1 MIIPLATT
9 QSLILGMLDLAS
21 AVALVILAYYALRIF
36 IHMRL
41 GRLEKGWK
49 FITEGI
55 VFMSIGFFFV
65 AVDHAL
71 PRSSSLYF
79 YIDSVGAV
87 LSLIGIVLMLLG
99 LHSHYVV
106 WYKKSLAIEREDE
119 EMPSSNRDGEK
130 ASARYRAL

>member
-1 MIIPLATT
+1 MILTV
-9 QSLILGMLDLAS
+9 LNLAS

-41 GRLEKGWK
+41 GRLEKGWRR
-49 FITEGI
+49 ITQGI
-55 VFMSIGFFFV
+55 IFMSSGFFFV

-71 PRSSSLYF
+71 PRASALYF

-87 LSLIGIVLMLLG
+87 LSLIGIVFMLFG

-106 WYKKSLAIEREDE
+106 WYKKSVSVERHE
-119 EMPSSNRDGEK
+119 ESEQINGNEK
-130 ASARYRAL
+130 PNLH